1 MTAHPYFV
9 GGIGRFDTL
18 VTEGGVGKIL
28 VKGGA
33 EGVCAAALLERGLG
47 LAVKIDDGAK
57 RAAETAMAALLARY
71 ADDNGALRETI
82 AGFQVTP
89 VVDTRSLPIGS
100 IRPAPGWPG

>member
-1 MTAHPYFV
+1 M
-9 GGIGRFDTL
+9 
-18 VTEGGVGKIL
+18 L

-47 LAVKIDDGAK
+47 FAVKIDDGAK

-71 ADDNGALRETI
+71 CERRAASRDDRRTSQATRWSTRVAL
-82 AGFQVTP
+82 P
-89 VVDTRSLPIGS
+89 VGS